1 MNTSIF
7 DTRML
12 QDAVDAA
19 HQAGGGTVTVPPG
32 RHEMGTLVLR
42 SRVTLRLEPGAVIV
56 GSSRLQD
63 YRSDVSLFVCGS
75 GQERGRALI
84 YAEDA
89 EDLAIEGM
97 GVIDGCGDAFRKDD
111 PLWGQRPFLCRFLRC
126 RRLRLR
132 DVTLRNAA
140 AWSAQFS
147 ICEDVSISGL
157 TIHAHAN
164 NNNDGLDLDSCR
176 RVRVSGCDL
185 DTEDDA
191 ICLKAT
197 HGAPCED
204 ITITGC
210 TIRSQCGAIKLGTE
224 SYGDMRNIVIGQC
237 SIRDTPGAPIK
248 LLCVDGG
255 IMENIILSDLV
266 VRGSTGP
273 VFIRL
278 GDRGRTYHAGDA
290 IKPAGRLRRVI
301 ISNLIHTAPEGGT
314 PRHHGISLSGLP
326 GAMIED
332 VTLSRCC
339 VEVPGGIPLDQVA
352 AEIPEKPDSFPD
364 IAMFGVRPAHAVWA
378 RHVKG
383 LILDDVRVTPLLQ
396 DARPRF
402 VFEDVHDL
410 RMSPETENL

>member
-1 MNTSIF
+1 
-7 DTRML
+7 
-12 QDAVDAA
+12 
-19 HQAGGGTVTVPPG
+19 
-32 RHEMGTLVLR
+32 
-42 SRVTLRLEPGAVIV
+42 
-56 GSSRLQD
+56 
-63 YRSDVSLFVCGS
+63 
-75 GQERGRALI
+75 
-84 YAEDA
+84 
-89 EDLAIEGM
+89 
-97 GVIDGCGDAFRKDD
+97 
-111 PLWGQRPFLCRFLRC
+111 
-126 RRLRLR
+126 
-132 DVTLRNAA
+132 
-140 AWSAQFS
+140 
-147 ICEDVSISGL
+147 
-157 TIHAHAN
+157 
-164 NNNDGLDLDSCR
+164 
-176 RVRVSGCDL
+176 VRVSGCDL